1 MAAERLVSSINR
13 KTNNFWLFLLLIA
26 ISMQINKIR
35 QLGRYLA
42 SMRNA
47 LFPNSPSGQT
57 LQITIFEHGNN
68 LMYSLASKE
77 VTKGAAFT
85 INSVQVGP
93 GVEQGGDHFGLGGLV
108 AGGSVE
114 AHKHY
119 VKTTA

>member
-1 MAAERLVSSINR
+1 
-13 KTNNFWLFLLLIA
+13 
-26 ISMQINKIR
+26 MQINKIR

-77 VTKGAAFT
+77 FTKGAAFA

-93 GVEQGGDHFGLGGLV
+93 GVEQGGDHVGLGRLV
-108 AGGSVE
+108 AGGRVE
-114 AHKHY
+114 GVVVFVVKGLDVGPALQQEGYDLGRGKLTDGVAAHG
-119 VKTTA
+119 